1 MKSTDTAPN
10 VPLISFK
17 RTKII
22 ATIGPSTDYYKTIL
36 AMIQAGA
43 NGLRLNFSHGTHEER
58 IHQIE
63 WIRKASAEYGKPVA
77 IIQDLQGPKIRL
89 GDFEGIINV
98 EKGQSLTFKYLADYT
113 ATGHIPTQYDL
124 SQKVKRGEQVLLY
137 DGKVRTTVTSVQDG
151 AVHVRAENDGIL
163 IKRKGMN
170 LPDTDFSGDIITAKD
185 QADIVFGSTQDIDY
199 VALSFV
205 QTASDIEDLRK
216 RLASLGS
223 TAKIIAKIETKAAVE
238 NIESIVAAADAVMI
252 ARGDLAVETPS
263 ESVPIVQRK
272 IIGLGV
278 RYGKP
283 TIVATQM
290 LLSMTETPEPTRA
303 EVSDVA
309 TAVLVGADC
318 VMLSDET
325 ANGKYPIE
333 AVSTMKRVI
342 RYTEAHAPVRAVFTD
357 EHEPTLQS
365 AIGEAVI
372 NLADNIQAKAIIA
385 ETKSGAT
392 AIQIAAQRSG
402 IPLIAV
408 TNIERTA
415 QQLAIIYG
423 TKSYVRPVDAQAAS
437 KLTDWLLKHKLLD
450 TGDMVVTVS
459 GRQPGLIGGTDT
471 IRVRRLGD

>member
-1 MKSTDTAPN
+1 MKPTDSAPN
-10 VPLISFK
+10 VPLESFK

-22 ATIGPSTDYYKTIL
+22 ATIGPSTDFYKTIL
-36 AMIQAGA
+36 AMIEAGA

-58 IHQIE
+58 IQQIE

-77 IIQDLQGPKIRL
+77 VIQDLQGPKIRL

-98 EKGQSLTFKYLADYT
+98 AKGQSLTFKYQADYEHD
-113 ATGHIPTQYDL
+113 GHIPTQYDL

-151 AVHVRAENDGIL
+151 VVHVRAENDGIL

-170 LPDTDFSGDIITAKD
+170 LPDTDFSGDIITEKD

-205 QTASDIEDLRK
+205 QSANDIEDLRK
-216 RLASLGS
+216 RLKSLGS

-238 NIESIVAAADAVMI
+238 NIESIVQASDAVMI

-342 RYTEAHAPVRAVFTD
+342 RYTEDHAPLKAVFTD
-357 EHEPTLQS
+357 DHEQTLQS

-372 NLADNIQAKAIIA
+372 NLAGHVHAKAIIA
-385 ETKSGAT
+385 ETKSGGT
-392 AIQIAAQRSG
+392 AKQIAAQRSD

-408 TNIERTA
+408 TNDTRTS
-415 QQLAIIYG
+415 QQLSIVYG
-423 TKSYVRPVDAQAAS
+423 VKSYVRPVDAHAAS
-437 KLTDWLLKHKLLD
+437 KLTDWLLKHDLLD
-450 TGDMVVTVS
+450 AGDVVVTVS